1 MSKKT
6 LIVAVSNQ
14 KGGVGKSTV
23 LVTLASYLNYSLGKS
38 VAIVD
43 CDPTQ
48 RSLIRLR
55 ERDKST
61 MGKSRR
67 LMMVLDTQRESGRK
81 IYPIV
86 AAKPENAAE
95 VAFNLA
101 AKGDYDIVFI
111 DMPGTMDAKGVL
123 PTIFASDYVLT
134 PIVADNIVMDSS
146 LNFARTTVKVIRSRN
161 DLPLKDVLL
170 LWVKVKH
177 RSNADVLM
185 RFSEKLRE
193 LGMTVLKTSIPDTCR
208 YDKEISEEG
217 RLYFRCSLLPP
228 PPQYLKGSGL
238 KELAEELIVKL
249 NI

>member
-1 MSKKT
+1 MSKRT

-14 KGGVGKSTV
+14 KGGVGKSTI
-23 LVTLASYLNYSLGKS
+23 LVSLASYLNYSVGKN

-48 RSLIRLR
+48 RSLVRLR
-55 ERDKST
+55 NRDKAT
-61 MGKSRR
+61 MEKSSR
-67 LMMVLDTQRESGRK
+67 LMALLDGQRESGRK

-86 AAKPENAAE
+86 AAKPEDARE
-95 VAFNLA
+95 VAANLA
-101 AKGDYDIVFI
+101 AKGNYDIIFI

-123 PTIFASDYVLT
+123 PTIFSSDYVLT

-146 LNFARTTVKVIRSRN
+146 LNFARTAVKVIRSRN

-177 RSNADVLM
+177 RSNSDVLM
-185 RFSEKLRE
+185 RFSEKLGN
-193 LGMTVLKTSIPDTCR
+193 LGMTVLNTSIPDTCR
-208 YDKEISEEG
+208 YDKEISESG
-217 RLYFRCSLLPP
+217 RTYFRCSLLPP
-228 PPQYLKGSGL
+228 PLQYLKGSGL